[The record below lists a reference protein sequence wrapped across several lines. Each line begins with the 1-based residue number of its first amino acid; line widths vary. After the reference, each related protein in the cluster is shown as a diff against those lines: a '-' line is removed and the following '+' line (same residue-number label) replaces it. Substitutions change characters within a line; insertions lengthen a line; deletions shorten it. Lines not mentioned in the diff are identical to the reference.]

1 MIPSGL
7 TLAPHAWVWLVP
19 GGLVLAGLA
28 VWAYRRIAP
37 SLKPSSRS
45 LLTGLRAAVL
55 VLVAFLIARPL
66 LSLAGD
72 AAGKGVVVVL
82 TDVSRS
88 MDLPADSTGGAKA
101 RTRADEA
108 KDETRRV
115 VRALSGRY
123 KVVERAFAG
132 ALLPAAQSDSAL
144 DKAVPGARERTAIG
158 DALPGALAGVENARG
173 VVVISDGAV
182 TSGADPVRASREL
195 GLPVA
200 TVAIGE
206 MPAHDVA
213 VLDVLSNPTSRVGE
227 STPVEVRL
235 RALGE
240 ARRTKVE
247 LFDGDKVLASEDV
260 SLPGGGAEVTKR
272 LNYRPSRAGLSVF
285 EVKTP
290 AAPDE
295 WSAGDNRR
303 AFAQEILPDK
313 QKVLVVA
320 GSYHWDWTW
329 IARAIAADSAYKAD
343 QRVFARGAFDKPL
356 PASAAA
362 LRPYALC
369 VLVGVDE
376 GALSPSNA
384 AAFADYAN
392 AGGSLVIVGG
402 AARTGV
408 LALVPNRLGAALRL
422 ARAEGGMALP
432 ETGVTLTSAGRTA
445 DLVRLDD
452 DAASNDALWSGF
464 APIANVVPVAA
475 SGDDQVYA
483 TDASGRLPVVF
494 ERRIGRGRALFLN
507 GGGTYRWGFSGNDN
521 EASRRYERLWGNVLR
536 AMGEPAQTE
545 PLRLVPERPLV
556 ARGEPV
562 NLSAALQ
569 DAAFRPLDGARV
581 ETKVTGPVTRT
592 LALPGSGQG
601 GYGGS
606 LEGLPP
612 GRYEASATATLKGRV
627 VGSARATFWVD
638 PQSAEW
644 QDTAPD
650 PGLLAAVARGSG
662 GVSVTKGREG
672 SIAPALAAARPRTGK
687 ERAVRLWESPYVFA
701 LATALLTT
709 EWWMRRRRGLA

>member
-7 TLAPHAWVWLVP
+7 TLAPNALVWLVP
-19 GGLVLAGLA
+19 GALVLAVLA

-45 LLTGLRAAVL
+45 LLIGLRAAIL

-88 MDLPADSTGGAKA
+88 MDLPADSIGGARA
-101 RTRADEA
+101 RTRGAEA
-108 KDETRRV
+108 GEETKRV

-123 KVVERAFAG
+123 RVVERSFAG
-132 ALLPAAQSDSAL
+132 ALLPAAQPDSAL
-144 DKAVPGARERTAIG
+144 DRAVPGARERTAIG
-158 DALPGALAGVENARG
+158 DALPGSLAGIENARG

-182 TSGADPVRASREL
+182 TSGADPVRAAREL

-206 MPAHDVA
+206 TPAHDVA

-227 STPVEVRL
+227 STPVEVRM
-235 RALGE
+235 RALGA

-247 LFDGDKVLASEDV
+247 LVDGDKVLASEEV

-272 LNYRPSRAGLSVF
+272 LTFRPTRAGLSVF
-285 EVKTP
+285 EVRTP

-313 QKVLVVA
+313 QKVLVVS

-343 QRVFARGAFDKPL
+343 QRVFARGGFDKPL
-356 PASAAA
+356 PASAAL

-369 VLVGVDE
+369 VLVGVDD
-376 GALSPSNA
+376 GAIPPATL
-384 AAFADYAN
+384 AAFADYLN
-392 AGGSLVIVGG
+392 AGGSLVLVGG
-402 AARTGV
+402 AARAGV
-408 LALVPNRLGAALRL
+408 LALTPTRLGAALRL

-432 ETGVTLTSAGRTA
+432 EATVALTQAGRSS
-445 DLVRLDD
+445 DLMRLDD
-452 DAASNDALWSGF
+452 DAATNSALWGSF

-483 TDASGRLPVVF
+483 TDVSGRSPVVF
-494 ERRIGRGRALFLN
+494 ERRVGRGRALFLN
-507 GGGTYRWGFSGNDN
+507 GGGTYRWGFSGSDTD
-521 EASRRYERLWGNVLR
+521 ASRRYERLWGNVLR

-562 NLSAALQ
+562 RLSAALQ
-569 DAAFRPLDGARV
+569 DAAFRPLDGARI
-581 ETKVTGPVTRT
+581 ETKITGPVTRT
-592 LALPGSGQG
+592 LPLPGAGQG
-601 GYGGS
+601 GYGAS

-612 GRYEASATATLKGRV
+612 GRYEATATATLRGRA

-650 PGLLAAVARGSG
+650 PGLLAAVARASG
-662 GVSVTKGREG
+662 GVAVTRGKEG
-672 SIAPALAAARPRTGK
+672 SIAPALAAARPRTGR